1 MRRRRRLSLATWVPA
16 PANAVMTIL
25 KVACVGQ
32 EDTVCDLGCGD
43 GRILVAAVKHFG
55 ARNAIGYEMKI
66 DLCNV
71 SRKEVQRQDLQ
82 QRIAICQ
89 ENLLTADVSKAS
101 VITVYLSTR
110 SNELVR
116 RKLETEA
123 NPETRIVTYGFPM
136 RKWRPKSQVQ
146 VFDRLLGDFRPVYL
160 YVLPEAF
167 TQHNLTDCL
176 T

>member
-16 PANAVMTIL
+16 PAKAVKTIL
-25 KVACVGQ
+25 EVACVGQ

-43 GRILVAAVKHFG
+43 GRILVAAVKRFG
-55 ARNAIGYEMKI
+55 GRSAIGYEIKK
-66 DLCNV
+66 DLCDV
-71 SRKEVQRQDLQ
+71 SRQEVQRQDLQ

-110 SNELVR
+110 ANELLR
-116 RKLETEA
+116 RKLEMEA
-123 NPETRIVTYGFPM
+123 SPGTRVVTYGFPM

-146 VFDRLLGDFRPVYL
+146 VFDRRFGDFRSVYL
-160 YVLPEAF
+160 YVVPEAF
-167 TQHNLTDCL
+167 T
-176 T
+176 